1 MARIEFIGV
10 PSQSGRLPVA
20 HTRLGVDGDGEAFP
34 ERVILFESPRSLT
47 PPDQDGD
54 PDLKLIVVS
63 GLDLDCVMDGA
74 LLAAGSAILAVTR
87 AGASRNRVFADIVES
102 GETGS
107 GADISFERRGGA
119 NAGVLTLSDS
129 CSRGER
135 DDLSGPAL
143 VEALVEAGLQ
153 PVRYAVSP
161 DDRAV
166 ITGRLVSWC
175 DDGSCDLVLTTGG
188 TGLSPTD
195 CTPEATMDT
204 IERQVPGIPEL
215 MRQKSAE
222 TVQTSWLS
230 RSVAG
235 IRGQTLIVNLPG
247 SRKGA
252 VECFGHIRH
261 LLGHAL
267 EIAGGRVSRCGG

>member
-1 MARIEFIGV
+1 MARIRFICV

-20 HTRLGVDGDGEAFP
+20 NTRLGVDGNGEAFP
-34 ERVILFESPRSLT
+34 ERVILFESSGSLT

-54 PDLKLIVVS
+54 PHLKLIVV
-63 GLDLDCVMDGA
+63 GNLDLDCVMDGA
-74 LLAAGSAILAVTR
+74 LLAAGSAVLAVVR
-87 AGASRNRVFADIVES
+87 DGASANRAFADVVES
-102 GETGS
+102 GEMGS
-107 GADISFERRGGA
+107 GADLSFERRGTA
-119 NAGVLTLSDS
+119 NAGILTVSDS
-129 CSRGER
+129 CSGGER
-135 DDLSGPAL
+135 EDLSGPAL

-161 DDRAV
+161 DDRAA
-166 ITGRLVSWC
+166 ITEKLVSWC
-175 DDGSCDLVLTTGG
+175 DDGSCDLVVTTGG
-188 TGLSPTD
+188 TGLSPSD
-195 CTPEATMDT
+195 FTPEASMDA

-235 IRGQTLIVNLPG
+235 IRGRTLIVNLPG

-252 VECFGHIRH
+252 VECFGHIRP

>member
-20 HTRLGVDGDGEAFP
+20 HTRLGVDGDGEALP
-34 ERVILFESPRSLT
+34 ERVVLFESPRNLT

-54 PDLKLIVVS
+54 PDLKLIAVS
-63 GLDLDCVMDGA
+63 DLDLDSVMDGA
-74 LLAAGSAILAVTR
+74 LLLAGSAVLTIIRT
-87 AGASRNRVFADIVES
+87 GASRNRVFADVVES

-107 GADISFERRGGA
+107 GEDLSFERRGRA

-135 DDLSGPAL
+135 EDLSGPAL

-166 ITGRLVSWC
+166 ITGRLISWC
-175 DDGSCDLVLTTGG
+175 DDGSCDLILTTGG
-188 TGLSPTD
+188 TGLSPSD
-195 CTPEATMDT
+195 STPEATMDA

-235 IRGQTLIVNLPG
+235 IRGGTLVVNLPG

-252 VECFGHIRH
+252 VECFGYIRH

-267 EIAGGRVSRCGG
+267 EVAGGRVSRCGG